1 MERVFGDQRLELA
14 DEFVVQPERQVG
26 VDARLERRHP
36 QLAEPRDLAAISGPP
51 STSAYGWPRHSSSAW
66 RNRRE
71 AVAGSSG
78 RPAAPSRY
86 LDSKRPA
93 SVSSAATV
101 NT

>member
-1 MERVFGDQRLELA
+1 MRAWSAATRSSLSREIS
-14 DEFVVQPERQVG
+14 
-26 VDARLERRHP
+26 
-36 QLAEPRDLAAISGPP
+36 AAISGPP
-51 STSAYGWPRHSSSAW
+51 SMSAYGWPRHRSSAW

-86 LDSKRPA
+86 RDSKRPA